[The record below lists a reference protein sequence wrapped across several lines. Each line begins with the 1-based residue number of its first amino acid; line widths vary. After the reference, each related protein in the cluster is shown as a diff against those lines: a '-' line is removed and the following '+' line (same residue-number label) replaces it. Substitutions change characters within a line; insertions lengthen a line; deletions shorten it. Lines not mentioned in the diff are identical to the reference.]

1 MSAIPAVSVVL
12 TVYNREW
19 FAAEAIDSILAQTL
33 ADFELIIVDDG
44 STDNS
49 PKVIAD
55 YAERDSRVIVVTQ
68 NNAGVAAARNAGVEK
83 SRAKLI
89 AFMDDDDISHPQ
101 RLQKQ
106 VDLMHS
112 RSDIA
117 ACVCGIAFIGK
128 RPPKPRKSAEIKS
141 KWMWEGHGH
150 LIRRDA
156 YFALG
161 GHREYFRQ
169 CEDLDFFL
177 RFDERFSYAFINE
190 ALYFYRKNPPARG
203 AKNLTNSPPLR
214 MLPYYAAALIGAH
227 FRRGELDDPTAEGA
241 PPESLLHFIPELPED
256 YRIRLLH
263 KARNAGRRMLASGE
277 MNPPN
282 LKILIRFINL
292 CGGGKEVA
300 RRKKKAMRW
309 LAYQSL
315 RYGKFSVAVRLIKNF
330 AARI

>member
-12 TVYNREW
+12 TVYNRER

-44 STDNS
+44 SIDNS

-55 YAERDSRVIVVTQ
+55 YAERDSRVAIVTQ
-68 NNAGVAAARNAGVEK
+68 KNAGVAAARTAGVM
-83 SRAKLI
+83 RARAELI
-89 AFMDDDDISHPQ
+89 AFIDDDDISHPQ

-117 ACVCGIAFIGK
+117 ACVCGFAPIEGRQK
-128 RPPKPRKSAEIKS
+128 QSRKSAEIKS
-141 KWMWEGHGH
+141 KWMWQGNGH

-156 YFALG
+156 YLTVG
-161 GHREYFRQ
+161 GYRAYFLH
-169 CEDLDFFL
+169 CEDVDFFL
-177 RFDERFSYAFINE
+177 RFHERFSSAFINE
-190 ALYFYRKNPPARG
+190 TLHFYRKYRIG
-203 AKNLTNSPPLR
+203 AVGNLTNSPPLR
-214 MLPYYAAALIGAH
+214 ILPYYAAALISAH
-227 FRRGELDDPTAEGA
+227 FRRGELEDPIAEGA

-263 KARNAGRRMLASGE
+263 VARNAGRRLLVRRE
-277 MNPPN
+277 MTPQN
-282 LKILIRFINL
+282 LNRLIEFMNS
-292 CGGGKEVA
+292 CAAEGGVSSQ
-300 RRKKKAMRW
+300 KKKATRW

-330 AARI
+330 AVRI

>member
-12 TVYNREW
+12 TVYNRER

-49 PKVIAD
+49 PRVIAD

-68 NNAGVAAARNAGVEK
+68 NNAGVAAARNAGAK
-83 SRAKLI
+83 KARAELI

-106 VDLMHS
+106 IDLMHS
-112 RSDIA
+112 RPDIA
-117 ACVCGIAFIGK
+117 ACVCRLEPVGDRA
-128 RPPKPRKSAEIKS
+128 RKPQPAPTIKN
-141 KWMWEGHGH
+141 KWMWEGGAH

-156 YFALG
+156 YLALG
-161 GHREYFRQ
+161 GHRAYFRL

-177 RFDERFSYAFINE
+177 RFDERFSYESINE
-190 ALYFYRKNPPARG
+190 TLYFYRKYRVGGAR
-203 AKNLTNSPPLR
+203 NLTNSPPLEI
-214 MLPYYAAALIGAH
+214 LPYYAAALISAH
-227 FRRGELDDPTAEGA
+227 CRRGGFPDPIEEN
-241 PPESLLHFIPELPED
+241 PPLESLPHFIPELPED

-277 MNPPN
+277 MHPPN
-282 LKILIRFINL
+282 LKILIEFINL

-315 RYGKFSVAVRLIKNF
+315 RYGKFSIAVRLIKNF
-330 AARI
+330 VVRI

>member
-12 TVYNREW
+12 TVYNRAR

-55 YAERDSRVIVVTQ
+55 YAERDSRVAIVTQ
-68 NNAGVAAARNAGVEK
+68 KNAGVAAARNAGAEK

-128 RPPKPRKSAEIKS
+128 RSPKPRKSAEIKS

-161 GHREYFRQ
+161 GHREYFWRGGSPDPI
-169 CEDLDFFL
+169 E
-177 RFDERFSYAFINE
+177 E
-190 ALYFYRKNPPARG
+190 NPP
-203 AKNLTNSPPLR
+203 L
-214 MLPYYAAALIGAH
+214 
-227 FRRGELDDPTAEGA
+227 
-241 PPESLLHFIPELPED
+241 ESLPHFIPELLED

-263 KARNAGRRMLASGE
+263 KARNAGRRMFASGE

-282 LKILIRFINL
+282 LKMLIEFINL
-292 CGGGKEVA
+292 CGGGKEVT
-300 RRKKKAMRW
+300 RRKKRRCAGLPINLCAME
-309 LAYQSL
+309 
-315 RYGKFSVAVRLIKNF
+315 NF
-330 AARI
+330 PLPSA